1 MNGRFLKIALGV
13 AMLVLV
19 MLLVPGLRYAQDDNT
34 EKSWDELAVDA
45 VRAIKAGMLEQAYES
60 CDAAMA
66 AAGEPRPG
74 DTRRSRALTL
84 LGEIHNSAGKP
95 QAALDAFKKGVELC
109 EQSCGP
115 MSPEML
121 EPLDALANFHFYRDE
136 LAEVEAIQARIVGI
150 SDLSRDQAERD
161 QANRARNLAQ
171 VRWKLGKFDDAELG
185 FQECLS
191 AGQAAGAVFS
201 SDLLHDM
208 LLVAEFYRERENY
221 QRAETIA
228 EEALAMA
235 ESFEPLNAMDVVQC
249 LDGLAR
255 IQLAAGTNLHGAGPA
270 ERALKLAEQER
281 GEDHSDLT
289 PHIALLAQISAKQ
302 GDEAKAETLWRR
314 AIELTEKDLGP
325 HCPELVALL
334 EPYSVL
340 LKESG
345 KPAEAEEITNRIV
358 NIREH
363 EQEIVLGDGAACKTC
378 GGTKSGDSAA
388 EL

>member
-1 MNGRFLKIALGV
+1 MNGRILEIAIGA

-19 MLLVPGLRYAQDDNT
+19 VLLVPGLRYAQSDNA
-34 EKSWDELAVDA
+34 EKPWEELAVDA
-45 VRAIKAGMLEQAYES
+45 VRAIKAGMVEQAYEF
-60 CDAAMA
+60 CDAALV

-74 DTRRSRALTL
+74 DTSLSRTHTL
-84 LGEIHNSAGKP
+84 LGEIHLSAGKP
-95 QAALDAFKKGVELC
+95 QAALEAFKKGVELC
-109 EQSCGP
+109 EQACGP
-115 MSPEML
+115 TSRELL

-136 LAEVEAIQARIVGI
+136 LVEVETIQARIVSI

-161 QANRARNLAQ
+161 QANRSRNLAQ

-191 AGQAAGAVFS
+191 AGQAAGEMFS
-201 SDLLHDM
+201 SDLLHDT
-208 LLVAEFYRERENY
+208 LLVAEFYRERGDY
-221 QRAETIA
+221 QRGEVLA
-228 EEALAMA
+228 EEALAVA
-235 ESFEPLNAMDVVQC
+235 ESSEPVNAMDVVQC
-249 LDGLAR
+249 LDSLAR
-255 IQLAAGTNLHGAGPA
+255 IQLAAGTKDHGAEPA

-281 GEDHSDLT
+281 GENHSDLT

-302 GDEAKAETLWRR
+302 GDQGKAEILWQR

-334 EPYSVL
+334 ESYAVF

-345 KPAEAEEITNRIV
+345 KPAEAEEVMNRIV
-358 NIREH
+358 TIREH
-363 EQEIVLGDGAACKTC
+363 QQEIVLGDGAACKNC
-378 GGTKSGDSAA
+378 GGKTDDSAA